1 MEKIPIKKYAYRLII
16 FSAIVAAASVL
27 FQFLLPDLASPA
39 MPFIVLFF
47 FFMTLFT
54 LYVVLRGNTKKDK
67 RQFFTGYMLSRVI
80 KMFSCLL
87 FLLIYILANKP
98 DGMRFAIAFIII
110 YFAYAIFEVLA
121 LTGETNKS

>member
-27 FQFLLPDLASPA
+27 FQFLLPELASPA

-47 FFMTLFT
+47 FIMTLFT

-87 FLLIYILANKP
+87 FLLIYIFANKP

-121 LTGETNKS
+121 LTGETNKN

>member
-1 MEKIPIKKYAYRLII
+1 MEKIPIKKYAFRLII

-27 FQFLLPDLASPA
+27 FQFLLPQYASPA

-47 FFMTLFT
+47 FIITLFT
-54 LYVVLRGNTKKDK
+54 LYIVLRGNTRKDK
-67 RQFFTGYMLSRVI
+67 RQFFTGYMLSRVV
-80 KMFSCLL
+80 KLFSCLH

-98 DGMRFAIAFIII
+98 DAMHFGIAFIII

-121 LTGETNKS
+121 LTGETNKN